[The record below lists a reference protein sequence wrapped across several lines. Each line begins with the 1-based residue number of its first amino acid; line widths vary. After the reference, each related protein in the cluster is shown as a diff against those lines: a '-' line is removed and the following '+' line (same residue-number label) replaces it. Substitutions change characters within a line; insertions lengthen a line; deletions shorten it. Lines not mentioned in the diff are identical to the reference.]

1 VAQSGATWC
10 SVMYVDR
17 DGSESAVGDLS
28 RISSDIM
35 CSLRRQDL
43 RVVSTG
49 CCCPPLPLTP
59 MLMTP
64 ANYASSSGTETL
76 HHQGQRHFHLPAGR
90 SGLEG
95 MDLGLA
101 IQALVARGCHSE
113 EGLWACADRE
123 LWTRD

>member
-1 VAQSGATWC
+1 M
-10 SVMYVDR
+10 MYVDR
-17 DGSESAVGDLS
+17 DGPESAVGDLS

-76 HHQGQRHFHLPAGR
+76 HHQGQRHFHLPVGR
-90 SGLEG
+90 SDLEG
-95 MDLGLA
+95 MDSGLA
-101 IQALVARGCHSE
+101 IQALVARGCHSG
-113 EGLWACADRE
+113 EGLWAYAGRE
-123 LWTRD
+123 LWKLD